1 MAQSSYHRK
10 EKMEWLESLE
20 EVYQEIIQRQ
30 ECISLKTLAVSGK
43 DLIDAGMKPGREIGE
58 TLNRF
63 LEIVLEEP
71 EKNTK
76 EYLLSLL

>member
-1 MAQSSYHRK
+1 
-10 EKMEWLESLE
+10 MEWLEKL
-20 EVYQEIIQRQ
+20 QEIYQDILRRQ
-30 ECISLKTLAVSGK
+30 ECVSIRSLAVSGK

-63 LEIVLEEP
+63 LEIVLENP